1 MKSHTTALALLS
13 SVVSSASA
21 AADLGN
27 IKYGDLAPGTYCVT
41 YLSTYLAPV
50 SVGTGLPRV
59 SLDSSGF
66 EPISTKKPNGFS
78 SLSPSESLEAVTTAD
93 ASATEQTTNA
103 PTSTEF
109 DPTGQAVI
117 FAVTPSQDTRK
128 RDVGGFV
135 GNGGPD
141 ICIFATVY
149 TLGQGRLFD
158 GGLSIAYN
166 GEPFR
171 PLRSSSVPS
180 GDAITTT
187 FSNDGGVLSF
197 TNPSLPGG
205 RASFCQ
211 TPSDGQVYL
220 TFTSQPSGC
229 QPVTLT
235 IYGAERCINGRI
247 DGLET
252 LVTASETAQV
262 TEQFSTQGP
271 RSTNPGESMPG
282 TTDILV
288 PEPSSMDEPVF
299 PTLTVDPTK
308 PLSFSNITSR
318 QTTAEQ
324 DPLTTGI
331 LPPSLTPSASIEE
344 SSLATETLLPTLAFT
359 SSVESSASSLATL
372 SDDEFPSSTIILS
385 SSELFT
391 STVGASPS
399 VDVPVTSTVPT
410 SSFEEG
416 FSTIGT
422 ETTSP
427 IDTGTT
433 TSIDTNTSSAVPT
446 VITEG
451 TPSLSATSETTTILT
466 TLFES
471 STDIPTTTTTT
482 ETTTTFEPII
492 ITNRVM
498 NGKFAMRDPN
508 SASGIMGYESEG
520 DVSQHNGDCYTG
532 DGSSD
537 NGCVALAA
545 AEGGRRSLGSFAG
558 ISQMLGSL
566 SPSKTVLYTVQFYY
580 VAITVGRSQSCTVDA
595 YLGSQQFY
603 SQGLFSGGGIGVSW
617 NRVLTMV
624 RADTR
629 DASLRI
635 SLSCTGSGQAMMY
648 IDSIFVSNQVTPDTI
663 DQAELD
669 FGNSG
674 NTPTEALVKST
685 LFHSTLM
692 ESTLIESTPLIQS
705 ASIEHSPTESTTIQ
719 STEPTQAASSTR
731 IEGSTT
737 ASQTL
742 SASATPTDTC
752 VYKHGEKCDFDRFNY
767 PKDVLCSWGGT
778 FKGEPWTVTRTDF
791 PHQNTW
797 EQCLAICHTLEGCR
811 SAGWWHVDNRCRFS
825 PKALAK
831 EDFILDG
838 LEDWETQTW
847 GDIRCYA
854 ECEECIPES
863 VPIPPSKKCSYTQG
877 DRCTRNAAPE
887 GVICNYSAYMAGMF
901 WTGDQWIKE
910 YPHQASSEECAAI
923 CYAMTDCGGFAYKDG
938 RCKWTGYTL
947 ALSGM
952 PVPLETDRDPSWNS
966 VWDDPLCFACPG
978 CSD

>member
-1 MKSHTTALALLS
+1 MKSHAAALALLG
-13 SVVSSASA
+13 SVVNSASA
-21 AADLGN
+21 AADIGN
-27 IKYGDLAPGTYCVT
+27 INYGDLAPGTYCIT

-50 SVGTGLPRV
+50 SVGTGLPGV
-59 SLDSSGF
+59 SSDSSDF
-66 EPISTKKPNGFS
+66 EPISTNKPNGFS
-78 SLSPSESLEAVTTAD
+78 SLSPSESPEVVTTVD
-93 ASATEQTTNA
+93 ASANELTPSA
-103 PTSTEF
+103 PAGASTSVDF
-109 DPTGQAVI
+109 DPTGQTVI
-117 FAVTPSQDTRK
+117 FAVTPSQDNRK
-128 RDVGGFV
+128 RGLGGFV

-141 ICIFATVY
+141 ICTFATVY

-158 GGLSIAYN
+158 GGLPIAYD
-166 GEPFR
+166 GEPFQ

-180 GDAITTT
+180 SDAITTT
-187 FSNDGGVLSF
+187 FSND
-197 TNPSLPGG
+197 
-205 RASFCQ
+205 
-211 TPSDGQVYL
+211 
-220 TFTSQPSGC
+220 
-229 QPVTLT
+229 
-235 IYGAERCINGRI
+235 GAERCINGRI

-252 LVTASETAQV
+252 SVTASESAQV
-262 TEQFSTQGP
+262 TQQFSTQGP
-271 RSTNPGESMPG
+271 RSTNLGESLLD
-282 TTDILV
+282 TTDIIA
-288 PEPSSMDEPVF
+288 PEPSMDETVF

-324 DPLTTGI
+324 DPLTSGT
-331 LPPSLTPSASIEE
+331 LLPSLPPSASIEE

-359 SSVESSASSLATL
+359 SSVEPSASSLATL
-372 SDDEFPSSTIILS
+372 SDDEFPSSPNILS
-385 SSELFT
+385 SSDFFK
-391 STVGASPS
+391 STIEASSS
-399 VDVPVTSTVPT
+399 VDVPVTFTVPT
-410 SSFEEG
+410 SSVEEG

-422 ETTSP
+422 GTTSP

-433 TSIDTNTSSAVPT
+433 TFTDTDTSSVVPT
-446 VITEG
+446 VITED
-451 TPSLSATSETTTILT
+451 TSSLAAASETSTILT
-466 TLFES
+466 TSFES
-471 STDIPTTTTTT
+471 TTDIPTTTTTT
-482 ETTTTFEPII
+482 ETTTTFAPII
-492 ITNRVM
+492 ITNRIM

-508 SASGIMGYESEG
+508 SASGIMGFESEG

-545 AEGGRRSLGSFAG
+545 AEGGKRSFGSFAG

-566 SPSKTVLYTVQFYY
+566 SPSRTVLYTVQFYY
-580 VAITVGRSQSCTVDA
+580 VAIIVGRSQSCTVDA

-635 SLSCTGSGQAMMY
+635 SLSCTGSGQVMMY

-669 FGNSG
+669 FGGSG
-674 NTPTEALVKST
+674 NTPTEAPAQST
-685 LFHSTLM
+685 PFHNTFI
-692 ESTLIESTPLIQS
+692 ESTLVESTPLFGSTPLIQTT
-705 ASIEHSPTESTTIQ
+705 SIEHSPLESTTIQ
-719 STEPTQAASSTR
+719 NTEPTQAASSTR
-731 IEGSTT
+731 VEGSTT
-737 ASQTL
+737 AFQTL
-742 SASATPTDTC
+742 SASATPTNTC

-778 FKGEPWTVTRTDF
+778 FKGESWTVTRTDY

-797 EQCLAICHTLEGCR
+797 EQCLAICHTLEGCW

-838 LEDWETQTW
+838 LDDWETQTW

-877 DRCTRNAAPE
+877 DRCTRNDAPE
-887 GVICNYSAYMAGMF
+887 GVICNYSAWMAGMF

-923 CYAMTDCGGFAYKDG
+923 CYAMSDCGGFAYKDG

-966 VWDDPLCFACPG
+966 VWDDPQCFTCPG